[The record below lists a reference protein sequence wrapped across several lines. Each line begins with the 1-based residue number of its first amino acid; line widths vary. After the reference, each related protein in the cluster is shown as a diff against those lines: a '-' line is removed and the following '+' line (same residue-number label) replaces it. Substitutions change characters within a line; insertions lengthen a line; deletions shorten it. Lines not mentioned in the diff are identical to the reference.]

1 MPTSQFRKI
10 VEDILKENNI
20 VLDEEQVIYRTYADK
35 PYLNNIDNSFMNKPL
50 RGLWGCRD
58 NSWKEW
64 CEENDFGYNP
74 SYFEWTLK
82 PNSKLY
88 TVNNT
93 NDFIYLLKNY
103 QFEDS
108 DGNIFIDY
116 LKLAKDY
123 DAVELTKN
131 GNNEL
136 HFGIKIDDTELQN
149 PKYARALRIGM
160 NLWDVPSICIFNP
173 SKTIDIINEPIEED
187 TVKQGNS
194 WVNKGKEGTHGTF
207 KTKKQA
213 DTQRK
218 AMFANGYKG

>member
-1 MPTSQFRKI
+1 MSQFRKI

-58 NSWKEW
+58 DSWKEW

-88 TVNNT
+88 IVNNT
-93 NDFIYLLKNY
+93 DDFIYLLKNY

-136 HFGIKIDDTELQN
+136 HFSIKIDDTELQD
-149 PKYARALRIGM
+149 PKYTRALRIGM
-160 NLWDVPSICIFNP
+160 NLWDVPSICVFNP

-213 DTQRK
+213 DNQRK